1 MPLIGVSQSIDT
13 RFGKNRVQYHDDFDV
28 WDKYE
33 TENFIIH
40 WYGKARNI
48 AKAVIPMAEYYHDE
62 IVDVLEHRMNDKIQ
76 IVIYLDISDL
86 NQSNIGNDDTWTS
99 RSGETKIIGNKMFVY
114 FDGNHQNLRT
124 QIKEGIASVYLSSML
139 FGSNFQEIVQNAV
152 LLNLPE
158 WYEKGIIS
166 YAGSNWD
173 LEIEDELRD
182 IWARDNDY
190 HTFKKLANDHPRVA
204 GHSMWYFI
212 SQYYSPTAIPNIL
225 YLAKI
230 ARDLEESFVYVLS
243 ENEKTIYSEWSNFF
257 TEYFAGENT
266 RYTAPPANLKIDLQ
280 NKDFVPVSKMR
291 ISPDARFLAYAYNDI
306 GKSRVVIREIA
317 SGEEKTVFKNGYKNA
332 LQETDYN
339 YPVFAW
345 NQNSQELI
353 IGYEHRD
360 VIKLRKTNI
369 VDGRYVEQVIP
380 ENIHRIYEID
390 FIDEETYLFNATTA
404 GYSDLFTY
412 NPVKRV
418 ITSLTN
424 DFYDDLDARI
434 VTYQGEKGILF
445 VSNRPNNLLQELEMD
460 TILPLGNFDIFFY
473 NLSSDN
479 LIQITETDNQSE
491 RYPMMAD
498 QGDRIVYINDASGIR
513 NTFTTDPFSGRG
525 YAVSNLDR
533 NIIIHEHSAIS
544 NIYYYS
550 LYRSGSYEVYKNENK
565 DWSKPV
571 TTSYTPLK
579 RKINEVVEV
588 LIPLLPQ
595 VKPEEEIQDGFK
607 FISRFEDP
615 ENVPEI
621 RDQANQINI
630 FQDIVNMDDI
640 LGVGSSKIEEFNS
653 ARVTA
658 SRLTFKLDNFT
669 TKMDN
674 SVLFEGLESY
684 TGEPDQLD
692 HNPTGL
698 LVKATMKDIF
708 EDYSLEGGVRIPTTF
723 DGSEYFL
730 VLDDKKD
737 LIDKRYAI
745 YRKVHT
751 DFSSDNLF
759 PQRQS
764 KKNSLLGMF
773 QLKYPFDVYRS
784 VRMTSTLRFDKFY
797 FQSAE
802 NTTFSSPITNE
813 KRLGLKLEYI
823 YDNTIDIDDNIKHG
837 TRYKAYVEGINRFN
851 FQLTDGFNIDPSEAF
866 TTIFGFDFRHYIP
879 FLEHS
884 LIALR
889 GSAATSFGS
898 EKMMYYLGGVNG
910 WLFQKFN
917 NNTPVPGGDFAFKT
931 GINQMRGFD
940 YNIRNGSSYALVNT
954 ELRVPFI
961 KYITGRNVKSG
972 FFRNLQIVGFFD
984 AGTAWHGSS
993 PFDRDNPINT
1003 QTITST
1009 ADGVPIVEV
1018 TVDYFRDPLVMGYG
1032 AGLRT
1037 KILGYNLKFDYAW
1050 GIETRKVQKPKFY
1063 FSIGTD
1069 F

>member
-1 MPLIGVSQSIDT
+1 
-13 RFGKNRVQYHDDFDV
+13 V

-99 RSGETKIIGNKMFVY
+99 RAGETKIIGNTMFVY

-124 QIKEGIASVYLSSML
+124 QLKEGIASVYLSSML

-152 LLNLPE
+152 LLHLPE
-158 WYEKGIIS
+158 WYKKGIIS

-182 IWARDNDY
+182 IWTRNNDY
-190 HTFKKLANDHPRVA
+190 RNFKKLANDHPRVA

-212 SQYYSPTAIPNIL
+212 SQFYSPSAIPNIL
-225 YLAKI
+225 YLTKI

-243 ENEKTIYSEWSNFF
+243 ESEKTVYREWEN
-257 TEYFAGENT
+257 YFQSYFEEEKN
-266 RYTAPPANLKIDLQ
+266 RYNVLEDSKRLKLK
-280 NKDFVPVSKMR
+280 NKDYVPISKMR
-291 ISPDARFLAYAYNDI
+291 VSPNGRFLAYSYNNI
-306 GKSRVVIREIA
+306 GQYRIVIREIET
-317 SGEEKTVFKNGYKNA
+317 GEEKTIFKYGYKNA

-345 NQNSQELI
+345 HQNSQELI
-353 IGYEHRD
+353 LAYENRD
-360 VIKLRKTNI
+360 EIKLRRVNL
-369 VDGRYVEQVIP
+369 VDGEYIEQVIP
-380 ENIHRIYEID
+380 ENIQRIYELD
-390 FIDEETYLFNATTA
+390 FINEETYLFNASTF
-404 GYSDLFTY
+404 GYSDLY
-412 NPVKRV
+412 IYEPVKRV
-418 ITSLTN
+418 ISNLTN

-434 VTYQGEKGILF
+434 AEFRGNKGVLF
-445 VSNRPNNLLQELEMD
+445 SSNRPSTLLADLEMD
-460 TILPLGNFDIFFY
+460 TILPLENFDLFFFDFTTES
-473 NLSSDN
+473 LEQ
-479 LIQITETDNQSE
+479 LTETKNQSE
-491 RYPMMAD
+491 RYPMLAD
-498 QGDRIVYINDASGIR
+498 NEDRLVYINDASGIR
-513 NTFTTDPFSGRG
+513 NTFSTDPFSGRG
-525 YAVSNLDR
+525 YAVSNLNR
-533 NIIIHEHSAIS
+533 NLIIHEHHPVSNLYFYSAYV
-544 NIYYYS
+544 N
-550 LYRSGSYEVYKNENK
+550 GGYEVFVEENMK
-565 DWSKPV
+565 WSEPV
-571 TTSYTPLK
+571 PTSFTPLK
-579 RKINEVVEV
+579 RKLNEVTDV
-588 LIPLLPQ
+588 LIPMLPEVEEEEEMQ
-595 VKPEEEIQDGFK
+595 EEFKFVTEFDDPEE
-607 FISRFEDP
+607 
-615 ENVPEI
+615 VLEI
-621 RDQANQINI
+621 RDQADQINI
-630 FQDIVNMDDI
+630 FQDITRDESI
-640 LGVGSSKIEEFNS
+640 LGEGSDKIDEFNS

-684 TGEPDQLD
+684 TGEPDQLNY
-692 HNPTGL
+692 NPAGL

-708 EDYSLEGGVRIPTTF
+708 EDYTLEGGVRIPTTF

-730 VLDDKKD
+730 VFDDKKD
-737 LIDKRYAI
+737 LIDKRYAL

-751 DFSSDNLF
+751 DFSSENLF

-764 KKNSLLGMF
+764 KKNSLLGIY

-784 VRMTSTLRFDKFY
+784 VRLTSTLRFDRFY
-797 FQSAE
+797 FRSAE
-802 NTTFSSPITNE
+802 NASFEAPINNE

-823 YDNTIDIDDNIKHG
+823 YDNTIDIDDNIRHG
-837 TRYKAYVEGINRFN
+837 TRYKFYAEGINRFN
-851 FQLTDGFNIDPSEAF
+851 FELADGFNVDPSQAY

-889 GSAATSFGS
+889 GAGATSFGS

-910 WLFQKFN
+910 MLFQKFN
-917 NNTPVPGGDFAFKT
+917 DNTPVPPGEFAFKT
-931 GINQMRGFD
+931 VINQMRGFD
-940 YNIRNGSSYALVNT
+940 VNIRNGSTFAVLNA
-954 ELRVPFI
+954 ELRIPFI
-961 KYITGRNVKSG
+961 KYIAGKNVKSG
-972 FFRNLQIVGFFD
+972 FFRNLQVVGFFD
-984 AGTAWHGSS
+984 AGTAWHGNS
-993 PFDRDNPINT
+993 PFDENNPINS

-1009 ADGVPIVEV
+1009 ADGVPIVQV

-1032 AGLRT
+1032 AGLRA

-1050 GIETRKVQKPKFY
+1050 GIETRRIQDPKFY
-1063 FSIGTD
+1063 FAIGTD

>member
-1 MPLIGVSQSIDT
+1 MTAQSIDT

-40 WYGKARNI
+40 WYGKARNV

-76 IVIYLDISDL
+76 IIIYVDISDL

-114 FDGNHQNLRT
+114 FDGNHQNLRK
-124 QIKEGIASVYLSSML
+124 QIKEGIASVYLASML

-152 LLNLPE
+152 LLNLPD
-158 WYEKGIIS
+158 WYKKGIVS

-182 IWARDNDY
+182 IWAMDDDY
-190 HTFKKLANDHPRVA
+190 HKYKKLANDYPRVA

-225 YLAKI
+225 YLTKI

-243 ENEKTIYSEWSNFF
+243 ENEKTVYNAWSDYY
-257 TEYFAGENT
+257 TDYFAEEKN
-266 RYTAPPANLKIDLQ
+266 RYSPPLAESKIELK
-280 NKDFVPVSKMR
+280 NKDYVPISKMR
-291 ISPDARFLAYAYNDI
+291 ISPDARFLAYAFNEI
-306 GKSRVVIREIA
+306 GQYRVVVREIA
-317 SGEEKTVFKNGYKNA
+317 SGEEKTVFKYGYKNA
-332 LQETDYN
+332 LQEPDYN
-339 YPVFAW
+339 YPVFDW
-345 NQNSQELI
+345 SQNSQELI
-353 IGYEHRD
+353 LAYENRD
-360 VIKLRKTNI
+360 VIKLRKINLR
-369 VDGRYVEQVIP
+369 DDQFVEQIIP
-380 ENIHRIYEID
+380 ENIHRIYEIGFLD
-390 FIDEETYLFNATTA
+390 DDTYLINGSTR

-412 NPVKRV
+412 NPVQRV
-418 ITSLTN
+418 VTNLTN

-434 VTYQGEKGILF
+434 SIYQGDRGILF
-445 VSNRPNNLLQELEMD
+445 SSNRESTVVEELEMD

-473 NLSSDN
+473 NLQNDQVIK
-479 LIQITETDNQSE
+479 LTETENQSE
-491 RYPMMAD
+491 RFPMIAD
-498 QGDRIVYINDASGIR
+498 QEGRLVYINDASGLR
-513 NTFTTDPFSGRG
+513 NTFSTDPFSGRG

-533 NIIIHEHSAIS
+533 NIIIHEHNASS
-544 NIYYYS
+544 NLYIYMM
-550 LYRSGSYEVYKNENK
+550 YRSGAYTLYLEENK
-565 DWSKPV
+565 DWSKPIS
-571 TTSYTPLK
+571 TSSTPLK
-579 RKINEVVEV
+579 RKLNKVKEV

-595 VKPEEEIQDGFK
+595 EQEEEDMQDEYM
-607 FISRFEDP
+607 FITRFEDP
-615 ENVPEI
+615 EVVPKI
-621 RDQANQINI
+621 RAQANQINI
-630 FQDIVNMDDI
+630 FQDIAREEDI
-640 LGVGSSKIEEFNS
+640 LGEGNSQIEEFNS
-653 ARVTA
+653 SRVTA

-692 HNPTGL
+692 YNPTGL

-730 VLDDKKD
+730 VFDDKKD

-751 DFSSDNLF
+751 DFSSNNLF

-764 KKNSLLGMF
+764 KKNSLLGMY

-797 FQSAE
+797 FQSSE
-802 NTTFSSPITNE
+802 NSTFAAPVTNE
-813 KRLGLKLEYI
+813 KRLGLKFEYI
-823 YDNTIDIDDNIKHG
+823 YDNTIDIDDNIRHG

-851 FQLTDGFNIDPSEAF
+851 FELADGFNVDPSEAF
-866 TTIFGFDFRHYIP
+866 TTIIGFDFRHYIP

-884 LIALR
+884 IIALR

-940 YNIRNGSSYALVNT
+940 FNIRNGSSYALVNT
-954 ELRVPFI
+954 ELRIPFI
-961 KYITGRNVKSG
+961 KYIAGRNVKSG
-972 FFRNLQIVGFFD
+972 FFRNLQVVGFFD

-993 PFDRDNPINT
+993 PFDEDNPINT

-1009 ADGVPIVEV
+1009 ANGVPIIEV

-1050 GIETRKVQKPKFY
+1050 GIETRQIQKPKLY
-1063 FSIGTD
+1063 IAIGTD